1 MLIATLMTLAA
12 FSRSLR
18 TLTSSAIVA
27 SSSSRTFSRHAFPS
41 SSSKRLFRVGSGLES
56 AVFAAL
62 GGISTVYWTC
72 AADRRGVAAACSL
85 PASPW
90 TSMARDAVARAL
102 DAAAASA
109 NPRRCASHA
118 RSDARSLAKVPTF
131 FPNPGKEPPPPEP
144 PPPALNVDDG
154 YQGAVTGCVGCAP
167 PHRPCLGTLGTPPS
181 IICDRDPAPADLCFG
196 PPVRVA
202 SWSRLG
208 AKDSTHGR
216 REPFGNISRARS
228 VPAMR
233 ARNACKSSSQSTAP
247 YRLRYQTHSSNARS
261 TAARSQ
267 STSRSCSATKISR
280 SALAA
285 STARLANVASN
296 ALASSSNVAI
306 ARSLP
311 SIAASFSRS
320 SSSINRSFSTTL
332 SSFRSARLS
341 ATLVRSTCSPMI
353 APAVAS
359 SVRSRS
365 FNSAALAST
374 AAASRSVRARL
385 APRTDVL
392 HLPNTAATRKI
403 FLALS
408 SPSRLTRSR
417 ATSHVTW
424 NLHHA
429 RHAGA
434 RRRTRAYAFNAPS
447 TTFSWCWD
455 RARLVK
461 WRTRRARARHAANR
475 DLSIRRR

>member
-1 MLIATLMTLAA
+1 MTLAA

-27 SSSSRTFSRHAFPS
+27 SSSSRTRSRHAFSS

-62 GGISTVYWTC
+62 GGISTVYWTS
-72 AADRRGVAAACSL
+72 AADRRGVAAACAA
-85 PASPW
+85 PG
-90 TSMARDAVARAL
+90 VAL
-102 DAAAASA
+102 DIDGQGRRRARVGHGGRERETPAVRLPRAIRRPQPREGA
-109 NPRRCASHA
+109 N
-118 RSDARSLAKVPTF
+118 L
-131 FPNPGKEPPPPEP
+131 FPNPGNEPPPPEP

-154 YQGAVTGCVGCAP
+154 YHGAVTGCVGCAP
-167 PHRPCLGTLGTPPS
+167 PHRPCLGTLGTPPGV
-181 IICDRDPAPADLCFG
+181 IRDRDPAPADLCFG

-208 AKDSTHGR
+208 AKDLTHGR

-267 STSRSCSATKISR
+267 STSRSCSATRISR

-296 ALASSSNVAI
+296 AFASSSNVAI

-320 SSSINRSFSTTL
+320 
-332 SSFRSARLS
+332 
-341 ATLVRSTCSPMI
+341 
-353 APAVAS
+353 
-359 SVRSRS
+359 
-365 FNSAALAST
+365 
-374 AAASRSVRARL
+374 
-385 APRTDVL
+385 
-392 HLPNTAATRKI
+392 
-403 FLALS
+403 
-408 SPSRLTRSR
+408 
-417 ATSHVTW
+417 
-424 NLHHA
+424 
-429 RHAGA
+429 
-434 RRRTRAYAFNAPS
+434 
-447 TTFSWCWD
+447 
-455 RARLVK
+455 
-461 WRTRRARARHAANR
+461 
-475 DLSIRRR
+475 